1 MEVFLYVD
9 RVLHDADLKPEQTK
23 SFEAGVDF
31 GFFKNRLGGA
41 FTFYKT
47 NTINQILQIGVPN
60 PSGYAFRIINAG
72 NIQNQGVEIQLFGK
86 PVETKDFNWTITF
99 NFGLNRNKIIY
110 LDSLQKSPPLSSP
123 ETLGSIVADEG
134 KSYGDIYTT
143 SFMRNS
149 SGQILVDTS
158 GKPLVQTDQTKH
170 FAGNSNPLWTA
181 GMINTFQ
188 YKNWT
193 VSFLIDMR
201 KGGIV
206 VSGTQALMASKGTS
220 ELTVANRESGF
231 VVPNSVMQDGS
242 KNTKVISVE
251 DYWRWVGS
259 DNLVGEAFTYDATN
273 IRLRE
278 ASISYNFSK
287 IINGSFIKGASLTL
301 LGRNLFFFKNNAYG
315 FDPES
320 ALSTGN
326 NQGLEYTSVPSTR
339 SYGLYLKL
347 NF

>member
-1 MEVFLYVD
+1 MKGKVMVISI
-9 RVLHDADLKPEQTK
+9 RPVLCVTAVAK
-23 SFEAGVDF
+23 S
-31 GFFKNRLGGA
+31 
-41 FTFYKT
+41 
-47 NTINQILQIGVPN
+47 
-60 PSGYAFRIINAG
+60 
-72 NIQNQGVEIQLFGK
+72 
-86 PVETKDFNWTITF
+86 
-99 NFGLNRNKIIY
+99 
-110 LDSLQKSPPLSSP
+110 
-123 ETLGSIVADEG
+123 
-134 KSYGDIYTT
+134 
-143 SFMRNS
+143 
-149 SGQILVDTS
+149 
-158 GKPLVQTDQTKH
+158 
-170 FAGNSNPLWTA
+170 LWTA

-193 VSFLIDMR
+193 LNFLIDMR
-201 KGGIV
+201 KGGVV

-220 ELTVANRESGF
+220 ELTVANRETGF

-259 DNLVGEAFTYDATN
+259 DNLVGEAVTYDATN

-278 ASISYNFSK
+278 ASITYNFSK
-287 IINGSFIKGASLTL
+287 IITGSFIKGASLTA
-301 LGRNLFFFKNNAYG
+301 LGRNLFFLKNNAYG